1 VREFKIDNDAFESWL
16 RTKCNVVLA
25 DLDFKH
31 QRMKTNAFVFL
42 RATYFRWATQ
52 IEALCPDL
60 ALAPSVLSVGDTHV
74 ENFGTWR
81 DGDGRLVWG
90 VNDFDEVASIAYPFD
105 LVRLATSAQLT
116 PKLAV
121 GTRQALDAILSGY
134 LDALAEPR
142 PTIVHEHS
150 IWMRTLVQPSD
161 AACISFWRELD
172 ACPDAEPPQGVAD
185 ALRNSLPPGSTN
197 IRFCS
202 RRKGGGG
209 LGRARFVAAATWQG
223 GTVAREAKAW
233 VPSAWGWA
241 RGYETT
247 PRDYLALATG
257 TFRSPDPDLRLDDR
271 IRFIIRR
278 IAPDSRKIDLGDVL
292 EADLDSKLLRVMGFE
307 LGAIHAAAPGPRSAI
322 IEDLKRR
329 PSEWLVEATR
339 TAVTAVEA
347 DFETWLAGG

>member
-1 VREFKIDNDAFESWL
+1 MREFKIDNDAFESWL
-16 RTKCNVVLA
+16 RTKCDVVLA

-105 LVRLATSAQLT
+105 LVRLATSAQLA

-121 GTRQALDAILSGY
+121 GTRQAVDAILSGY

-150 IWMRTLVQPSD
+150 VWMRTLVQPSD
-161 AACISFWRELD
+161 AACVSFWHDLD
-172 ACPDAEPPQGVAD
+172 ACPDVEPPQGVAD
-185 ALRNSLPPGSTN
+185 ALRNSLPPGSAN

-202 RRKGGGG
+202 RRKGGGD
-209 LGRARFVAAATWQG
+209 
-223 GTVAREAKAW
+223 
-233 VPSAWGWA
+233 WGA
-241 RGYETT
+241 
-247 PRDYLALATG
+247 PV
-257 TFRSPDPDLRLDDR
+257 SSRL
-271 IRFIIRR
+271 
-278 IAPDSRKIDLGDVL
+278 PPGKV
-292 EADLDSKLLRVMGFE
+292 ELLLV
-307 LGAIHAAAPGPRSAI
+307 
-322 IEDLKRR
+322 KRR
-329 PSEWLVEATR
+329 PGCPRLGAGRAATR
-339 TAVTAVEA
+339 QPQRTISRSQREHFGLQIPT
-347 DFETWLAGG
+347 